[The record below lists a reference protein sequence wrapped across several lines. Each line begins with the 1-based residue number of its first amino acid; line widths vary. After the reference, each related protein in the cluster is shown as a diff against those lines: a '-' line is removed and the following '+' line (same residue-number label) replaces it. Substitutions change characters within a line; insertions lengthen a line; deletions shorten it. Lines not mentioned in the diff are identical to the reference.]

1 MCIRDRPKIDEYR
14 IVGSTGKSV
23 GITSIRAGDG
33 VTASTTIT
41 VTMDSAITGLDVD
54 TPFRIEGIVA
64 SGYDGQFVVSERPT
78 TTQVQYVVQNSPLT
92 PLPSVVGATL
102 TLSSD
107 TVTSSSPYVF
117 NCSLRSVYGMCGMV
131 ADGKKATGFR
141 SMVVAQFTGIGL
153 QKDDNAFVIYN
164 NDIPR
169 TGQYDDNTVAGNE
182 NLSTNSKAIY
192 KPDYRNWHIKVTN
205 DAFIQSLSLIH
216 I

>member
-1 MCIRDRPKIDEYR
+1 
-14 IVGSTGKSV
+14 
-23 GITSIRAGDG
+23 
-33 VTASTTIT
+33 
-41 VTMDSAITGLDVD
+41 MDSAITGLDVD